1 MRKTA
6 VRTAMVI
13 SLLGAG
19 FASGYAV
26 AQQVHLKAAE
36 DALNTAVTHLKLHT
50 PDTGGH
56 AALAI
61 KSIETAKQ
69 HIEAAMKG
77 AK

>member
-1 MRKTA
+1 MRKTV
-6 VRTAMVI
+6 VRTAFVM

-26 AQQVHLKAAE
+26 AQQVHLKAAL
-36 DALNTAVTHLKLHT
+36 DALTSAESHLKLHT

-61 KSIETAKQ
+61 KSVQTAKQ
-69 HIEAAMKG
+69 HVEAAMKG
-77 AK
+77 AR

>member
-1 MRKTA
+1 MRQTA
-6 VRTAMVI
+6 VRTAFVLT
-13 SLLGAG
+13 LLGTG
-19 FASGYAV
+19 FATGFAV
-26 AQQVHLKAAE
+26 AQQVHLKAAL
-36 DALNTAVTHLKLHT
+36 DALNSAESHLKLHT

-69 HIEAAMKG
+69 HVDAAMKG

>member
-1 MRKTA
+1 MRKTV
-6 VRTAMVI
+6 VRTAMVL
-13 SLLGAG
+13 SLLGTG
-19 FASGYAV
+19 FATGFAV
-26 AQQVHLKAAE
+26 AQQVHLKAAQE
-36 DALNTAVTHLKLHT
+36 ALDTAITHLKLHT

-69 HIEAAMKG
+69 HVQAAMKG